1 VSDGTIRLDYG
12 RRVLCYV
19 RFVKWIPQL
28 DVSVTKFSTGRD
40 TDGIF
45 NSNVTAAQRAAVY

>member
-1 VSDGTIRLDYG
+1 
-12 RRVLCYV
+12 VLCYV

-40 TDGIF
+40 IDSIF
-45 NSNVTAAQRAAVY
+45 NGNVMAA